1 MVSSTR
7 KQGQIKPKRGRKI
20 KSIEN
25 LKEDI
30 KSKCLSI
37 KSIIESGNLKA
48 MKELEPLFSKA
59 MADEMGVN
67 HTRFGE
73 KLRNPIKFSVYD
85 IYRFAYYV
93 DADPTKFSTQINDEI
108 TADKTLLKALATFKS
123 ISDIKQYNS
132 SKK

>member
-1 MVSSTR
+1 MAKSVKKHEQFKS
-7 KQGQIKPKRGRKI
+7 KRGRKT
-20 KSIEN
+20 KSIED

-37 KSIIESGNLKA
+37 KSIIESGNLKS

-67 HTRFGE
+67 HSRFGQ

-93 DADPTKFSTQINDEI
+93 DTDPAKLSLQINLEI
-108 TADKTLLKALATFKS
+108 SADKNLLKELVKFKS

-132 SKK
+132 PK